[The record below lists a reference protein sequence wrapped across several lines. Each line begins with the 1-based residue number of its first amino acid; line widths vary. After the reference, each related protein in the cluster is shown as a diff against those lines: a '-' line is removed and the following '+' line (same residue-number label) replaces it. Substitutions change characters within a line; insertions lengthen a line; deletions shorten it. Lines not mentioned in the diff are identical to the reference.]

1 MIDILTQ
8 EGIIM
13 IFLIKNILKTI
24 FRELLIMYSIPLFT
38 LIFGVILLSFIEDPK
53 KWLLAIFIVMTV
65 KLFLSFFS
73 RK

>member
-8 EGIIM
+8 EGIIV
-13 IFLIKNILKTI
+13 IFRIKNILKII
-24 FRELLIMYSIPLFT
+24 FRELLIMYSIPLVT

-53 KWLLAIFIVMTV
+53 KWPLAIFIVMTV

>member
-1 MIDILTQ
+1 
-8 EGIIM
+8 
-13 IFLIKNILKTI
+13 
-24 FRELLIMYSIPLFT
+24 MYSIPLVT
-38 LIFGVILLSFIEDPK
+38 LILGLMLYNFFEDPK